1 MHIAKVRLLRDRF
14 PTQDCYPFNVPVL
27 CETGELAL
35 DSPVTLLVG
44 ENGTG
49 KSTLLEAIAYRCG
62 IYIWRGEQRGRYQA
76 NPYERQ
82 LFRFIDVQWAN
93 GSVPGSFFA
102 SQIFRHFSQLLDEWA
117 SADPGV
123 LDYFGGESLM
133 TKSHGQSLMAYFQSR
148 FRVKG
153 LYLVDEPETALSP
166 ARQLELVRLL
176 ADMSRDGHA
185 QFIVAT
191 HSPILMACPGAT
203 IYSFDHA
210 PARRIAY
217 EDSEHFR
224 VYRDFLN
231 DREKFLEPRHEEG
244 G

>member
-1 MHIAKVRLLRDRF
+1 MHIAKVKLLADRY
-14 PTQDCYPFNVPVL
+14 PTRGRYPFNVPVL

-35 DSPVTLLVG
+35 DSAVTLLVG

-49 KSTLLEAIAYRCG
+49 KSTLLEAIACRCG
-62 IYIWRGEQRGRYQA
+62 IYIWRGEERGRYEA

-82 LFRFIDVQWAN
+82 LFHFIDVQWTN

-123 LDYFGGESLM
+123 LSYFGGESLM

-166 ARQLELVRLL
+166 ARQLELLRLL

-185 QFIVAT
+185 QFIIAT

-203 IYSFDHA
+203 IYSFDHV
-210 PARRIAY
+210 PARPIEY
-217 EDSEHFR
+217 EDTEHFR

-231 DREKFLEPRHEEG
+231 DRERFLNSDGEKS
-244 G
+244 